1 MDGTDYERLMA
12 LCGEMDLGAEPEPE
26 RPAEEPEEKEPGTRL
41 RIHTER
47 GKAIFDKRR
56 FTSETAL
63 MAAADWYWRP
73 GCVYHVLTGGDVDFL
88 TFLRFSCA
96 ITSSA
101 NINTNPRTENT
112 VITCDRDVALWY
124 KAYYDGIHPF
134 NGSPEGW
141 EPYEVR

>member
-26 RPAEEPEEKEPGTRL
+26 SPAEGPEEKEPGTRL

-56 FTSETAL
+56 FNSEAAL

-73 GCVYHVLTGGDVDFL
+73 G
-88 TFLRFSCA
+88 CA